1 MYHLFLMGVI
11 IMATFINYDIEE
23 NRDFN
28 SQALQ
33 GLGHIENIKDWQ
45 EILTTYQKLKEQ
57 YAPRRIFLILE
68 DEGQANYTSGHR
80 SHYEPF
86 DNEFGIELD
95 YDSTEYQTA
104 CVPKIIQ
111 HYAKQ
116 LKNKEYHKTLED
128 CSAKMALIDED
139 DLKALLLCNQNS
151 LPIMD
156 KEMVVLAGEFE
167 SESLKLALL
176 INGYFSADFDPFE
189 NLAIIEM
196 MADYGYEFIGL
207 GASILG
213 FVKTD
218 KFDEIKLSE
227 LIDKIGFVYH
237 FDDEV
242 KTQFKSLLLQN
253 NYAILS
259 YGESP
264 SELLGCYDS

>member
-1 MYHLFLMGVI
+1 
-11 IMATFINYDIEE
+11 MATFTQNNIQE

-33 GLGHIENIKDWQ
+33 DFGHINNINDWQ
-45 EILTTYQKLKEQ
+45 EVLKVYQNLKER

-68 DEGQANYTSGHR
+68 DEGQANYTSMHR
-80 SHYEPF
+80 SHLEPF
-86 DNEFGIELD
+86 YNEFDIEP
-95 YDSTEYQTA
+95 EYGMEYEVEY
-104 CVPKIIQ
+104 VPKVIQ
-111 HYAKQ
+111 YYVSQ
-116 LKNKEYHKTLED
+116 LKNNEYHKNLKD
-128 CSAKMALIDED
+128 CSDKMQYINDD
-139 DLKALLLCNQNS
+139 DLKALLLYNQNP

-213 FVKTD
+213 FIKTD
-218 KFDEIKLSE
+218 KFNESLLSE
-227 LIDKIGFVYH
+227 LVDKIAMVYH
-237 FDDEV
+237 FNDGV
-242 KTQFKSLLLQN
+242 KAEFNSLLLQN

-259 YGESP
+259 YGESL
-264 SELLGCYDS
+264 SELLGYYEE

>member
-1 MYHLFLMGVI
+1 M
-11 IMATFINYDIEE
+11 IMTTFIDYNTEE

-33 GLGHIENIKDWQ
+33 GLGHIDNIKDWQ
-45 EILTTYQKLKEQ
+45 EVLTTYQNLKEQ

-80 SHYEPF
+80 SHRKPF
-86 DNEFGIELD
+86 NNEIGIELD
-95 YDSTEYQTA
+95 YDSIEYQTD

-111 HYAKQ
+111 HYTEQ
-116 LKNKEYHKTLED
+116 LKNKEYHKTLSD
-128 CSAKMALIDED
+128 CSDKMELLDKD
-139 DLKALLLCNQNS
+139 DVKALLLYNQNP

-156 KEMVVLAGEFE
+156 KEMMVLAGEFE

-213 FVKTD
+213 FIKTD
-218 KFDEIKLSE
+218 KFNESQLSE
-227 LIDKIGFVYH
+227 LMDKIGFVYH
-237 FDDEV
+237 FNDEV
-242 KTQFKSLLLQN
+242 KAEFGSLLLQN

-264 SELLGCYDS
+264 SELLGYYE